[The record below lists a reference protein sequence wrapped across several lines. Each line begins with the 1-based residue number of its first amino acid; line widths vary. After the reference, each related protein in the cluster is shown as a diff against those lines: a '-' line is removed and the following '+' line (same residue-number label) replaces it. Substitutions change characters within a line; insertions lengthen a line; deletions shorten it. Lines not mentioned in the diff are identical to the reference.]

1 MTMNH
6 PRMQIPRS
14 ATNWP
19 WTRRTGSGLAAM
31 SRFISS
37 LILLV
42 IFAVAAAQP
51 VEAQTDSANSKASS
65 NKKPFAK
72 VEIEGFDGSQ
82 YQKKLRKDGFSASG
96 ILDVV
101 LKTRLMNCSV
111 GDHLLELELYN
122 PNGHLYETLP
132 VPITVDSKKGNRP
145 VTVEGFPRPITSQA
159 VEKGNRPV
167 TVEGFPRPITSQA
180 VDTNA
185 QQGSDKYYVT
195 ATLEVAGTYITTN
208 SLYGTWEI
216 KALLDGEQL
225 RLIGDQS
232 FIIRP

>member
-6 PRMQIPRS
+6 PRMQIAHS
-14 ATNWP
+14 ATNRP
-19 WTRRTGSGLAAM
+19 LTRRADSGLSAM
-31 SRFISS
+31 SGFISS
-37 LILLV
+37 LTLLV
-42 IFAVAAAQP
+42 VFAVASAQP
-51 VEAQTDSANSKASS
+51 AIAQTDSANSKASS

-72 VEIEGFDGSQ
+72 VKIEGFDGSQ
-82 YQKKLRKDGFSASG
+82 YLKLRKDGFSASG

-159 VEKGNRPV
+159 V
-167 TVEGFPRPITSQA
+167 
-180 VDTNA
+180 DTNA

-195 ATLEVAGTYITTN
+195 ATLDVAGTYITTN
-208 SLYGTWEI
+208 SLYGTWEV
-216 KALLDGEQL
+216 KASLDGEQL

>member
-1 MTMNH
+1 
-6 PRMQIPRS
+6 
-14 ATNWP
+14 
-19 WTRRTGSGLAAM
+19 
-31 SRFISS
+31 
-37 LILLV
+37 
-42 IFAVAAAQP
+42 
-51 VEAQTDSANSKASS
+51 
-65 NKKPFAK
+65 
-72 VEIEGFDGSQ
+72 
-82 YQKKLRKDGFSASG
+82 
-96 ILDVV
+96 
-101 LKTRLMNCSV
+101 MNCSV

-132 VPITVDSKKGNRP
+132 VPITVDSK
-145 VTVEGFPRPITSQA
+145 
-159 VEKGNRPV
+159 KGNRPV